1 MFRPIAAALI
11 ASLAICGMAVA
22 VVAEDAPRVMR
33 GDGPREQPRA
43 PDDRRGPD
51 DFRRPPDDR
60 GRSSDD
66 ARRGPDDRPRP
77 EEGGGGDDH
86 PRPGPRESEDARD
99 IDRARAAARASETPG
114 DDLDRAR
121 AAARAASP
129 WFQGLERSRALA
141 RGGDPTGGT
150 DCLSG
155 RDARRAIIAKR
166 AVPLSQ
172 AVRSAREAWS
182 GEVID
187 YRLCTY
193 AGSLAYELTLLNA
206 DGKVARVR
214 VDAAD
219 GHLLGVR

>member
-1 MFRPIAAALI
+1 SRP
-11 ASLAICGMAVA
+11 
-22 VVAEDAPRVMR
+22 RR
-33 GDGPREQPRA
+33 
-43 PDDRRGPD
+43 RRGRKD
-51 DFRRPPDDR
+51 
-60 GRSSDD
+60 
-66 ARRGPDDRPRP
+66 
-77 EEGGGGDDH
+77 
-86 PRPGPRESEDARD
+86 
-99 IDRARAAARASETPG
+99 
-114 DDLDRAR
+114 
-121 AAARAASP
+121 
-129 WFQGLERSRALA
+129 SR
-141 RGGDPTGGT
+141 
-150 DCLSG
+150 C
-155 RDARRAIIAKR
+155 RRAIIAKR